1 MATHLA
7 SLYDRLGD
15 GPGGAPPPVLEAARL
30 TLRPMRRSDAGPIT
44 LYAGQARVARMTAT
58 LPHPYPPGAA
68 LAFVERVAAMD
79 QGAVWA
85 LDGTRVGLPECLGS
99 IGLRRPG
106 PEGADLGCWV
116 APPFWGRGLATEA
129 VRAVVAADPF
139 GAPLTATVFRDN
151 PASARVLEASGFRR
165 VGEGE
170 GFSVARGERVPCWLY
185 RLER

>member
-1 MATHLA
+1 M
-7 SLYDRLGD
+7 
-15 GPGGAPPPVLEAARL
+15 LETARL
-30 TLRPMRRSDAGPIT
+30 TLRPMRRSDAGPVA
-44 LYAGQARVARMTAT
+44 LYAGEARVARMTAT

-68 LAFVERVAAMD
+68 LAFIEGAARMD

-85 LDGTRVGLPECLGS
+85 LDGAKAGLPELLGT

-106 PEGADLGCWV
+106 PGGTDLGYWV

-139 GAPLTATVFRDN
+139 GAPLTASVFRDN

-170 GFSVARGERVPCWLY
+170 GFSVARGERVPSWLY